1 MVSVVKRMRHLKSLL
16 NMRVGLGAALLP
28 PAASAPNSSPVTRL
42 HLTYARKIYEG
53 HQGARKFWRI
63 CLPRLKFHNP
73 ALPVTVKQ
81 TLDQAGPAM
90 LSIYF
95 NKTAAAAA
103 PAADETGAA
112 QSSQEVLDAL
122 APAPTESEV
131 VKTIDVKN
139 KDVRAIWAQF
149 KAATGAE
156 DLPITPEDQAEID
169 EMNRLNA
176 KSELDRKQVAENM
189 QAIRDQEKLLEAA
202 REDVKRLREEEA

>member
-73 ALPVTVKQ
+73 ALPVTVNQ
-81 TLDQAGPAM
+81 TLDQTGPAM

-95 NKTAAAAA
+95 NKTAAAA
-103 PAADETGAA
+103 ETGAA
-112 QSSQEVLDAL
+112 AQSSSEVLDAL

-131 VKTIDVKN
+131 VKTLDVKN

-156 DLPITPEDQAEID
+156 DLPITPEDQAEIE

-176 KSELDRKQVAENM
+176 KSELDRKRVAENM